1 MDSMAKYLS
10 KMDQEQVENSRRE
23 QLAFEKELF
32 GQKLKFNSEMEGK
45 SSSNTN
51 ENTSHEESQ
60 EQGAVAKLLKL
71 MITTFNGTNLDWTR
85 FWGQFTKGIDR
96 SNIAAILKFSYL
108 KEFVIPKVRKSM
120 DGLPFT
126 PEGYEKAKSVLKE
139 HYGNDRKVEK
149 AYVKDILDL
158 PEVSGNQSPKIQF
171 YEWLL

>member
-60 EQGAVAKLLKL
+60 EQGAVAK
-71 MITTFNGTNLDWTR
+71 TAETNDY
-85 FWGQFTKGIDR
+85 
-96 SNIAAILKFSYL
+96 N
-108 KEFVIPKVRKSM
+108 V
-120 DGLPFT
+120 
-126 PEGYEKAKSVLKE
+126 
-139 HYGNDRKVEK
+139 
-149 AYVKDILDL
+149 
-158 PEVSGNQSPKIQF
+158 
-171 YEWLL
+171 